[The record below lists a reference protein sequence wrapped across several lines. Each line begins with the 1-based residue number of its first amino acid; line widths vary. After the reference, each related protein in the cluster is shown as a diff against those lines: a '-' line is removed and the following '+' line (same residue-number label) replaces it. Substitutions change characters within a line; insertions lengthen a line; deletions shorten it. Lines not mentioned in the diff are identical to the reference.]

1 MSAIHEGWTS
11 ERVELLK
18 NYFNAGLSC
27 SQIACEIG
35 ATRNA
40 VIGKLHRMGLGRP
53 KYLLA
58 DQLERTRDAK
68 NASRPKALRPK
79 NWRLSVH
86 TQHEMLM
93 AAYPAS
99 SGKEVSVDSPHK
111 CSLLELSQAQCR
123 WPISEPGAE
132 DFGFCGNKSVDGLS
146 YCAGHAHIAY
156 RLRSRQRS
164 REDGAANSARHDPA
178 APRRW
183 AAG

>member
-68 NASRPKALRPK
+68 NASRPKGFAPEELALERPTPSTRCS
-79 NWRLSVH
+79 WRPTLRHQAKRCLSTARTNAH
-86 TQHEMLM
+86 C
-93 AAYPAS
+93 S
-99 SGKEVSVDSPHK
+99 S
-111 CSLLELSQAQCR
+111 
-123 WPISEPGAE
+123 
-132 DFGFCGNKSVDGLS
+132 
-146 YCAGHAHIAY
+146 
-156 RLRSRQRS
+156 
-164 REDGAANSARHDPA
+164 
-178 APRRW
+178 
-183 AAG
+183 